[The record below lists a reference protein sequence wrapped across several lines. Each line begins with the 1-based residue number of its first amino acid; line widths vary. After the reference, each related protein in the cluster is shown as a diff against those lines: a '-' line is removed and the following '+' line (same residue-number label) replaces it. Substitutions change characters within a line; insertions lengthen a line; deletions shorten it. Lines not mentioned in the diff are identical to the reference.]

1 MAGNSWIDGCAGS
14 WPCHI
19 DHLPV
24 AIAPLID
31 AGLGRNVTR
40 LGSEEITGVAEQRCA
55 VRIHVLWRLCM
66 TAGTGIA
73 GDFHEIIGKMPPG
86 SWRMALENRHVSPYR
101 LLP

>member
-1 MAGNSWIDGCAGS
+1 
-14 WPCHI
+14 
-19 DHLPV
+19 
-24 AIAPLID
+24 
-31 AGLGRNVTR
+31 
-40 LGSEEITGVAEQRCA
+40 
-55 VRIHVLWRLCM
+55 M